1 MKGLKIMYGYIYLT
15 ENLINHK
22 KYIGQHKS
30 EEWDDKYIGS
40 GKIISQSIQ
49 KYGFEN
55 FTCSLL
61 QECDSEDSLNDAE
74 YYWIN
79 KYDAVNSSEFYN
91 LVAGGNHRSIV
102 GQIYINDG
110 YVEKKIFEEELQSYL
125 DNGWYKGRLPRSE
138 TAIKKTADANRGKKR
153 TLEQR
158 LKISNSLKGIS
169 PSDEARKKMS
179 EAKKGISTSRKGKIC
194 VYLPPNGKNTYIN
207 KEDLDKYIS
216 MGYIKGDNK
225 KGKPLSKEHCES
237 LSKAHTGKKH
247 GSPSEET
254 RRKISEA
261 QKGRVFSDETR
272 KKMSEARKGKIPW
285 NKGIKMN
292 YHK

>member
-1 MKGLKIMYGYIYLT
+1 MYGYIYLT

-40 GKIISQSIQ
+40 GKILSRSIK

-74 YYWIN
+74 YYWIY
-79 KYDAVNSSEFYN
+79 KYNAVNSDEFYN
-91 LVAGGNHRSIV
+91 LVAGGNHRSIL

-110 YVEKKIFEEELQSYL
+110 HVEKKIFEEELQSYL
-125 DNGWYKGRLPRSE
+125 DVGWYKGRLPRSE

-153 TLEQR
+153 TAEQKV
-158 LKISNSLKGIS
+158 KISNSLKGIS

-179 EAKKGISTSRKGKIC
+179 EAKRGKSTFRKGKIC
-194 VYLPPNGKNTYIN
+194 VHIPPNGKNTYID
-207 KEDLDKYIS
+207 KEDLQKYIS
-216 MGYIKGDNK
+216 MGYIRGDNK

-237 LSKAHTGKKH
+237 LSKAQTGKKH

-261 QKGRVFSDETR
+261 QKGHTCSDETR
-272 KKMSEARKGKIPW
+272 KKMSEAKKGNIPW